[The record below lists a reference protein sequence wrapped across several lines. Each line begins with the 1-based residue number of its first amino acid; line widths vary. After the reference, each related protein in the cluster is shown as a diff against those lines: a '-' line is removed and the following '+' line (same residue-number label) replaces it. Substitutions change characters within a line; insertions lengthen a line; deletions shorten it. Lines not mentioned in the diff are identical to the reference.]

1 VGQTVDPLGGP
12 LTLPSPP
19 GRRGER
25 EKGASLEPGFG
36 GKPFFKDCPS
46 TFLDSPALGGEGWGA
61 GFPS

>member
-1 VGQTVDPLGGP
+1 
-12 LTLPSPP
+12 
-19 GRRGER
+19 
-25 EKGASLEPGFG
+25 LEPGFG